1 MVPTDDPTPP
11 PGCPLQKPA
20 TLAEAVDQLVAQRLE
35 EERAALAAHYQQLEA
50 GLVGRLEAL
59 QAAAAPPAAPG
70 KK

>member
-1 MVPTDDPTPP
+1 
-11 PGCPLQKPA
+11 
-20 TLAEAVDQLVAQRLE
+20 VDQLVAQRLE